1 MENVNSPHSITL
13 NLQIQDVLLGIG
25 IIKSALNVQRI
36 GLRMLM
42 VLVFLSVII
51 VLPMMHQELAPL
63 VIMDMTSLMENASS
77 QHSTTLSL
85 LTQDVVN
92 GIGTIRS
99 VLNALKIGFSTLMVL
114 VYQLV
119 NNVQLMTQME
129 PVALATKD
137 MT

>member
-25 IIKSALNVQRI
+25 IIKSALNVQRL

-51 VLPMMHQELAPL
+51 VLPMMHQELALL
-63 VIMDMTSLMENASS
+63 VTADMIWSMESVNSL
-77 QHSTTLSL
+77 HSTMLSL
-85 LTQDVVN
+85 LIQVVLN
-92 GIGTIRS
+92 GIGIIKFA
-99 VLNALKIGFSTLMVL
+99 LNALKIGSLMLMEHVSLSLTNVL
-114 VYQLV
+114 
-119 NNVQLMTQME
+119 LMIQME
-129 PVALATKD
+129 PVSLATKD

>member
-42 VLVFLSVII
+42 VLVFQLVII

-129 PVALATKD
+129 PVSLATKD

>member
-129 PVALATKD
+129 PVSLATKD